1 MASAKE
7 LEGGAQDRAAA
18 ASTKLGMFP
27 NMAAASVNTPSPSH
41 LPSPLEE
48 ILLDQQVGLVQS
60 PIKLLLYS
68 WAPLCLC
75 FLCAPFKSEV
85 SFSQVLA
92 GLAGLLKLS
101 PAWPSK
107 PNALGVCLPGAGPP
121 RLGSPTWGSELSC
134 WRTSAA

>member
-1 MASAKE
+1 MGVASAKE

-60 PIKLLLYS
+60 PIK
-68 WAPLCLC
+68 
-75 FLCAPFKSEV
+75 
-85 SFSQVLA
+85 
-92 GLAGLLKLS
+92 
-101 PAWPSK
+101 
-107 PNALGVCLPGAGPP
+107 
-121 RLGSPTWGSELSC
+121 
-134 WRTSAA
+134 